1 MTGVVLCGGQSTRM
15 GTDKGL
21 LVHQSITWAQRAAD
35 KLAQLN
41 LPVVLSINEQQQI
54 AYASSFDTALLIT
67 DNKDLL
73 IGGPLRGIVSVHLQY
88 PTEDLFVLAC
98 DMIDMNKKVLEN
110 LYNHYKQNSAEAFV
124 FTYEQTPEPLCA
136 IYTAKGLSKIYK
148 LYQQQQLKKHSMVYA
163 LKYLIT
169 SYLLVATE
177 SKKYFT
183 NYNSP
188 SDFNEGME

>member
-98 DMIDMNKKVLEN
+98 DMIDMNKKYLKIYTIITNKTLQKHLFLHMNKLLN
-110 LYNHYKQNSAEAFV
+110 LYVPFI
-124 FTYEQTPEPLCA
+124 L
-136 IYTAKGLSKIYK
+136 
-148 LYQQQQLKKHSMVYA
+148 LKDYRR
-163 LKYLIT
+163 
-169 SYLLVATE
+169 
-177 SKKYFT
+177 FT
-183 NYNSP
+183 NCINS
-188 SDFNEGME
+188 NN